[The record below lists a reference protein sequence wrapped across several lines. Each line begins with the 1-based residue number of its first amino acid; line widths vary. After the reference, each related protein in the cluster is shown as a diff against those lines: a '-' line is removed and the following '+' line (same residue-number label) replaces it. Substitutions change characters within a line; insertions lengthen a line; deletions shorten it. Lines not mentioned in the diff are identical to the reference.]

1 MFKTFIQELRKKH
14 RTNAQ
19 ISDKFRNLAK
29 ICPNTWFF
37 KDDIKKFRT
46 LNDYVQLYVRINIL
60 SEMQSSHRQ
69 GKMPEA
75 FFPLG
80 NNVKNPDRNLSGKS
94 DKRDIKLCKT

>member
-75 FFPLG
+75 FFPLCG
-80 NNVKNPDRNLSGKS
+80 TSPNLMPAAFISVGK
-94 DKRDIKLCKT
+94 

>member
-1 MFKTFIQELRKKH
+1 MRKKH

-29 ICPNTWFF
+29 ICPNTWVF

-60 SEMQSSHRQ
+60 SKMQSSHRQ
-69 GKMPEA
+69 GKMPET

-80 NNVKNPDRNLSGKS
+80 NNVKNPDRNLSEKS
-94 DKRDIKLCKT
+94 DEREVKLCKT